1 MSAFKAFLGYQDIF
15 YERQATSFTSS
26 RCSSQ
31 EGDELKMMDLM
42 FIAFSVCKLTAQCYV
57 LVFEAFS
64 GFN

>member
-1 MSAFKAFLGYQDIF
+1 MLLKPFLDIKIFF